1 MNSLVEIIKDHIQ
14 YRQQIFKLAKADLV
28 KTYRGAALGW
38 AWAII
43 KPAVTIFVYWFAFE
57 IGLKSGGGV
66 NGFPFFLWLI
76 AGVVPWFYMSDMMTG
91 GTEAIRKYSY
101 LVTKMKFPIS
111 TIPTFIS
118 ISKFLIHL
126 LLIAITI
133 ALFALGGFAPDIYLL
148 QLPFYML
155 MMFLFFTLWALFS
168 SLISC
173 ISKDFSNLVKSV
185 TTAIFWLSGIIY
197 NPNSLDIQWLKDI
210 LMFNPVTYIVT
221 GYRNIFIDKVWF
233 FEEPKKLV
241 CFCIVLVIMFL
252 LALWAYKKLKREIS
266 DVL

>member
-1 MNSLVEIIKDHIQ
+1 MQFIEIIKEHIA
-14 YRQQIFKLAKADLV
+14 YRQQIFKLAVSNLK
-28 KTYRGAALGW
+28 KTYRGTALGW
-38 AWAII
+38 LWAIV
-43 KPAVTIFVYWFAFE
+43 KPMVTVFVYWFTFT
-57 IGLKSGGGV
+57 IGLRAGHAV
-66 NGFPFFLWLI
+66 NGVPFFLWLV
-76 AGVVPWFYMSDMMTG
+76 AGIMPWFYMSEMITG
-91 GTEAIRKYSY
+91 GTMAIRKYSY

>member
-1 MNSLVEIIKDHIQ
+1 
-14 YRQQIFKLAKADLV
+14 
-28 KTYRGAALGW
+28 
-38 AWAII
+38 
-43 KPAVTIFVYWFAFE
+43 
-57 IGLKSGGGV
+57 
-66 NGFPFFLWLI
+66 
-76 AGVVPWFYMSDMMTG
+76 
-91 GTEAIRKYSY
+91 
-101 LVTKMKFPIS
+101 
-111 TIPTFIS
+111 
-118 ISKFLIHL
+118 
-126 LLIAITI
+126 
-133 ALFALGGFAPDIYLL
+133 
-148 QLPFYML
+148 

>member
-1 MNSLVEIIKDHIQ
+1 MQFIEIIKEHIA
-14 YRQQIFKLAKADLV
+14 YRQQIFKLAVSNLK
-28 KTYRGAALGW
+28 KTYRGTALGW
-38 AWAII
+38 LWAIV
-43 KPAVTIFVYWFAFE
+43 KPMVTVFVYWFTFT
-57 IGLKSGGGV
+57 IGLRAGHSV
-66 NGFPFFLWLI
+66 NGVPFFLWLV
-76 AGVVPWFYMSDMMTG
+76 AGIMPWFYMSEMITG
-91 GTEAIRKYSY
+91 GTMAIRKYSY

-126 LLIAITI
+126 LLMAITI
-133 ALFALGGFAPDIYLL
+133 ILFSLGGFAPDIYLL

-155 MMFLFFTLWALFS
+155 MMFLFFTLWALFAA
-168 SLISC
+168 LISC

-252 LALWAYKKLKREIS
+252 LAIWAYKKLKKEIS

>member
-1 MNSLVEIIKDHIQ
+1 MQFIEIIKEHIA
-14 YRQQIFKLAKADLV
+14 YRQQIFKLAVSDLR
-28 KTYRGAALGW
+28 KTYRGTALGW
-38 AWAII
+38 LWAIV
-43 KPAVTIFVYWFAFE
+43 KPVVTVFVYWFAFT
-57 IGLKSGGGV
+57 IGLRSGHAV
-66 NGFPFFLWLI
+66 NGVPFFLWLV
-76 AGVVPWFYMSDMMTG
+76 AGIIPWFYMSDMITG
-91 GTEAIRKYSY
+91 GTMAIRKYSY

-118 ISKFLIHL
+118 ISKFMVHL
-126 LLIAITI
+126 VLMVIVIV
-133 ALFALGGFAPDIYLL
+133 LFVAGGFSPDIYLV

-155 MMFLFFTLWALFS
+155 MSFLFFTFWALFA

-197 NPNSLDIQWLKDI
+197 NPNTIEIGWIKDV

-221 GYRNIFIDKVWF
+221 GYRNVFVDKVWF
-233 FEEPKKLV
+233 FNEPEKLI
-241 CFCIVLVIMFL
+241 CFCIMLVIMFV
-252 LALWAYKKLKREIS
+252 LAMWAYKKLKKEIA